1 MMSLQGA
8 LYPWRFR
15 IVLALLALLVGVI
28 AWRIVDLQVM
38 DQGFLKGQGDA
49 RSVRHIPIP
58 AHRGLITDRNGE
70 PLAVSTPVTTLWGNP
85 KELQAA
91 RARWPELAKALGQDA
106 AVLSERLQSQAS
118 REFMYLV
125 RGLTPEQGQEILDLK
140 IPGVYAQEEFRR
152 FYPAGEVAAHVVGFT
167 DIDDRGREGMELAY
181 DEWLAGV
188 PGKRQVLKD
197 RRGRLIKD
205 VQVTKNAKPGK
216 AMALSI
222 DLRLQY
228 LAHSELRNVVHEY
241 GAKAASL
248 VMVDVKTGEILAM
261 ANQPTYNPNNRRN
274 LQPAAMRNRAM
285 IDVFEP
291 GSTVKPF
298 SIAAALATGKYQ
310 PDSVV
315 NTLPGWMRI
324 GRYTIRDVSRGGMLS
339 LTGILMKSSNVGI
352 SKIALDIG
360 AEPVYAVM
368 QQAGFGQDTG
378 LGFPGERVGNLPNH
392 RKWRDAETAS
402 LAYGY
407 GLSVT
412 AVQLAHAYAVLG
424 NQGTNVPLSLLRLDR
439 AQDGVQVIDKQISGT
454 VLQMLR
460 AVVEEEGG
468 GGARAK
474 VPGYH
479 VGGKSGTAKKISG
492 TGGYTK
498 DAYRSF
504 FAGVAP
510 LSNPR
515 IAAVVVVD
523 EPSKGQYYGGL
534 VAAPVFG
541 KVMARALRLMNVAPD
556 NLPPPAELQTAEAA
570 KGKEGAADADAIE
583 SPAAT
588 RRQRRPDPRADA
600 RQPQGSWWRPVPGGA
615 GAAA

>member
-106 AVLSERLQSQAS
+106 AVLSERLQSQSS

-368 QQAGFGQDTG
+368 RQAGFGQDTG

-556 NLPPPAELQTAEAA
+556 NLPPPAELQTAETSEG
-570 KGKEGAADADAIE
+570 KGGR
-583 SPAAT
+583 S
-588 RRQRRPDPRADA
+588 
-600 RQPQGSWWRPVPGGA
+600 
-615 GAAA
+615 

>member
-118 REFMYLV
+118 REFIYLV

-570 KGKEGAADADAIE
+570 KGK
-583 SPAAT
+583 
-588 RRQRRPDPRADA
+588 
-600 RQPQGSWWRPVPGGA
+600 GGRS
-615 GAAA
+615 

>member
-1 MMSLQGA
+1 MRLEGA

-15 IVLALLALLVGVI
+15 IVLAILALMVGAI
-28 AWRIVDLQVM
+28 AWRIADLQVL

-58 AHRGLITDRNGE
+58 AHRGLITDRHGE

-85 KELQAA
+85 RELQSAQD
-91 RARWPELAKALGQDA
+91 RWPELAKVLGQDP
-106 AVLSERLQSQAS
+106 AVLQERLKAQAE
-118 REFMYLV
+118 REFTYLV
-125 RGLTPEQGQEILDLK
+125 RGLTPEQGQRVLNLGIQ
-140 IPGVYAQEEFRR
+140 GVYAQEEFRR
-152 FYPAGEVAAHVVGFT
+152 FYPAGEVAAHVIGFT
-167 DIDDRGREGMELAY
+167 DIDDKGREGMELAY

-205 VQVTKNAKPGK
+205 VQVVKNAKAGK
-216 AMALSI
+216 ALALSI

-228 LAHSELRNVVHEY
+228 LAHSELRRVVQEH

-248 VMVDVKTGEILAM
+248 VMVDVRTGEILAM

-274 LQPAAMRNRAM
+274 LQPSAMRNRAL

-298 SIAAALATGKYQ
+298 SIAAALGTGKWH

-324 GRYTIRDVSRGGMLS
+324 GRYTIRDVSRGGMLD
-339 LTGILMKSSNVGI
+339 LTGILMKSSNVGM

-368 QQAGFGQDTG
+368 QQAGFGQSTG

-402 LAYGY
+402 LSYGY

-412 AVQLAHAYAVLG
+412 AGQLAHAYAVLG
-424 NQGTNVPLSLLRLDR
+424 NSGTNVPLSMLRLDR
-439 AQDGVQVIDKQISGT
+439 PQEGVQVIDKQIAKT
-454 VLQMLR
+454 VMRMLQS
-460 AVVEEEGG
+460 VVEDEGG
-468 GGARAK
+468 GGTRAR

-479 VGGKSGTAKKISG
+479 VGGKSGTARKITG

-498 DAYRSF
+498 DAYRAF

-510 LSNPR
+510 VSDPR
-515 IAAVVVVD
+515 IAIVIVVD
-523 EPSKGQYYGGL
+523 EPSEGGYYGGL

-541 KVMARALRLMNVAPD
+541 KVAARALRLMNIAPD
-556 NLPPPAELQTAEAA
+556 NLPPPEDIQTAQAA
-570 KGKEGAADADAIE
+570 KTK
-583 SPAAT
+583 
-588 RRQRRPDPRADA
+588 
-600 RQPQGSWWRPVPGGA
+600 GGRI
-615 GAAA
+615 